1 MPVLHLLGSAADG
14 GAETYFTSLT
24 AALHR
29 AGVGTAAAIRAHDG
43 REAALAEAGVPLTVL
58 PFARLLDWRTPR
70 RVAAMARQ
78 RHAEV
83 LLAWM
88 NRAASHT
95 PEGDW
100 ARIGRLGGYYDLKY
114 YRGFDALVGNTADI
128 RDWIVRQG
136 CPAEH
141 AHYIPNFAEADATA
155 APLDRL
161 AFDTPEK
168 APLLLGMGRLHPS
181 KGHDVTLRALMQLPD
196 AWLWIAGSGPLQAQL
211 EGLARDL
218 GVADRVRFLG
228 WRDDAS
234 ALYRTADAVVFPS
247 RYEPLGNVV
256 IQAWAH
262 GVPVAAAASAGPAA
276 LIRNG
281 EDGLLV
287 PMDDPDALAQ
297 AARRLI
303 GDQALRFGLIECGRR
318 RLREEFSREL
328 VVERWRGLFSAYG
341 AS

>member
-24 AALHR
+24 RALR
-29 AGVGTAAAIRAHDG
+29 QAGLETAAAIRAHER
-43 REAALAEAGVPLTVL
+43 REALLKAAGVPVRVL
-58 PFARLLDWRTPR
+58 PFARFDWRTR
-70 RVAAMARQ
+70 GRVQAMARSMK
-78 RHAEV
+78 AEV

-88 NRAASHT
+88 NRAATHT
-95 PEGDW
+95 PIGDW

-114 YRGFDALVGNTADI
+114 YRGFDALVGNTVHI
-128 RDWIVRQG
+128 RDWIVRRG
-136 CPAEH
+136 WPSEH
-141 AHYIPNFAEADATA
+141 AHYIPNFAEADPRAM
-155 APLDRL
+155 PLDKT
-161 AFDTPEK
+161 AFDMPDK
-168 APLLLGMGRLHPS
+168 APLLLAMGRLHPS
-181 KGHDVTLRALMQLPD
+181 KAHDVTLRAMRLLPD
-196 AWLWIAGSGPLQAQL
+196 VYLWIAGAGPLQAQL

-218 GVADRVRFLG
+218 GVWERVRFLG

-262 GVPVAAAASAGPAA
+262 GVPVAAAASAGPAS
-276 LIRNG
+276 LICDE

-287 PMDDPDALAQ
+287 PVDDPEALAR
-297 AARRLI
+297 AARRLLE
-303 GDQALRFGLIECGRR
+303 DQALRYGLIECGRR
-318 RLREEFSREL
+318 RMRDEFSRER

>member
-14 GAETYFTSLT
+14 GAETYFTSLIP
-24 AALHR
+24 ALR
-29 AGVGTAAAIRAHDG
+29 QAGVETAAAIRAHEG
-43 REAALAEAGVPLTVL
+43 REAALKAVGVPTTVL
-58 PFARLLDWRTPR
+58 PFARFDWRTR
-70 RVAAMARQ
+70 GRVRALARST
-78 RHAEV
+78 HAEV

-114 YRGFDALVGNTADI
+114 YSGFDALVGNTAHI
-128 RDWIVRQG
+128 RDWMVRQG

-141 AHYIPNFAEADATA
+141 AHYIPNFAEADAGA
-155 APLDRL
+155 FPLDKI
-161 AFDTPEK
+161 AFDMPDK
-168 APLLLGMGRLHPS
+168 APLLLAMGRLHPS
-181 KGHDVTLRALMQLPD
+181 KAHDVTLRAMTKLPGVY
-196 AWLWIAGSGPLQAQL
+196 LWIAGAGPLQAQL

-262 GVPVAAAASAGPAA
+262 GLPVVAAESQGPKA
-276 LIRNG
+276 LIQDG
-281 EDGLLV
+281 KDGLLV
-287 PMDDPDALAQ
+287 PIDDADALAGGIGRLL
-297 AARRLI
+297 AEPELRRSLAAAGARRVNT
-303 GDQALRFGLIECGRR
+303 
-318 RLREEFSREL
+318 EFSEAA
-328 VVERWRGLFSAYG
+328 VVGQWKALFADFG
-341 AS
+341 VA